1 MASPKV
7 AIGQRR
13 PEIPIS
19 GRVILFKLSTRSLD
33 VLIIVWEQTFNEA
46 TMTDFS
52 DIITSHDTYV
62 KNVPHDVFRDLR
74 ANQPVA
80 WTTETEGRGF
90 WSLTKYDDILF
101 ASRHSEVF
109 SSRMGIRME
118 DMDAEE
124 TEARRTM
131 MEMDSSE
138 HTKLRRI
145 VARPFTP
152 RAVASYEEAVR
163 DLARDVLLSLDGESE
178 FDFVKLI
185 ARELPMRMLGRLLGL
200 PDDDLDWLVSRGDA
214 LIGNSDPDFTDYVV
228 DQTDTSEYRLLPF
241 RSPVAIELFEYAQI
255 ALDQRRLSPTPDVLS
270 ALLEPNAEGE
280 TLDDLTLKNFFA
292 LMVAAGND
300 TTRYTMAAGARVF
313 AEVPGLFSSLPAMD
327 APAMKSLV
335 DEVLRWSSTTMHF
348 RRTAVE
354 DIELRGQHIAKG
366 DKVVLWY
373 ISGNFDE
380 EHFADPYTFNAQRS
394 PNDHISF
401 GLHSAHLCLGAHL
414 ARLEL
419 RVMFEE
425 MAKVWSSIEL
435 TKEPERFRSN
445 FISGMK
451 TMPVRVTWR

>member
-1 MASPKV
+1 MS
-7 AIGQRR
+7 
-13 PEIPIS
+13 
-19 GRVILFKLSTRSLD
+19 
-33 VLIIVWEQTFNEA
+33 N
-46 TMTDFS
+46 FS
-52 DIITSHDTYV
+52 EIITSHDTYV
-62 KNVPHDVFRDLR
+62 DNVPHDVFRELR
-74 ANQPVA
+74 TTNPVA
-80 WTTETEGRGF
+80 WTEESDGRGF
-90 WSLTKYDDILF
+90 WSITKYDDILY
-101 ASRHSEVF
+101 ASRHTEVF
-109 SSRMGIRME
+109 SSRYGIRME
-118 DMDAEE
+118 DMDEEE

-131 MEMDSSE
+131 MEMDSPE

-152 RAVASYEEAVR
+152 RAVASYEESVR
-163 DLARDVLLSLDGESE
+163 DLARDVLVQLDGERE
-178 FDFVKLI
+178 FDFTRLI

-200 PDDDLDWLVSRGDA
+200 PDEDLDWLVSRGDA
-214 LIGNSDPDFTDYVV
+214 LIGNSDPDFTDFVV
-228 DQTDTSEYRLLPF
+228 DQTDTSDFRLLPF

-255 ALDQRRLSPTPDVLS
+255 ALDARRLSPTPDVLS

-313 AEVPGLFSSLPAMD
+313 AEQPAIFSSLGSMD
-327 APAMKSLV
+327 HPSMKSLV

-354 DIELRGQHIAKG
+354 DVELRGQRIAKG

-380 EHFADPYTFNAQRS
+380 EHFDDPYIFNPTRS
-394 PNDHISF
+394 PNDHLAF

-435 TKEPERFRSN
+435 TGQPERFRSN

-451 TMPVRVTWR
+451 TLPVRVTWR